1 MASYTKKSE
10 FVDYLKEIGFTNVE
24 LENIK
29 FVWVGVKKREEVKRQ
44 KD

>member
-1 MASYTKKSE
+1 MSSYTKKTE
-10 FVDYLKEIGFTNVE
+10 FVQYLKSVGFTNVE

-29 FVWVGVKKREEVKRQ
+29 FVWVGVKDEEVKRQ